1 MPKVLI
7 ADALSPRA
15 VEIFTRRGIEVDT
28 RTGLTPDELAGLVG
42 EYDGLVV
49 RSSTKVPRS
58 IIQSAGQ
65 SGGRLKV
72 IGRAGIGVDTID
84 VEAATEAGIAVMNT
98 PFGNSITT
106 AEHAIALMVSLARW
120 IPQADRSTR
129 AGKWEKTRFTGVE
142 ISGKTLGVVGCG
154 NIGAIVADRAQGLRM
169 RVIAFDPF
177 LSNDRASQL
186 NLEKVELDELLA
198 RADFITLHTPLTNE
212 TRNLLNARAFDLM
225 KPGVRLI
232 NCARG
237 GLIVEEDLK
246 AALESGKV
254 AAAAIDVFEVEPA
267 RENILFSLDNVI
279 VTPHLGAS
287 TTEAQ
292 ENVALQIAEQIADFL
307 IDGTVANA
315 VNLPSV
321 SAEEAPRLAPYLK
334 LGQLLGSMAG
344 QIVQCGIKG
353 VTIEYGGEA
362 ASLNT
367 KPLTAVTLAGLL
379 ARVLDGVNPVSAP
392 VVARERDIELREIR
406 REHAE
411 DYLTELK
418 LTVDTDEGQHVVSG
432 TLIHGAKPRLTGIEG
447 IPLEAELGRHML
459 FVRNLDRPGFVG
471 SLGKLLGDAGINIAT
486 FHLGRSQAGGDA
498 ILLTEI
504 DQPVTPT
511 VLDQVRALPN
521 VVEVRNLHF

>member
-15 VEIFTRRGIEVDT
+15 VEIFTRRGIETDT
-28 RTGLTPDELAGLVG
+28 RTGLTPDELAGIVG

-49 RSSTKVPRS
+49 RSSTKAPRS
-58 IIQSAGQ
+58 IIQAGE
-65 SGGRLKV
+65 RLKV

-84 VEAATEAGIAVMNT
+84 VQAATEAGIAVMNT

-129 AGKWEKTRFTGVE
+129 AGKWERTRFTGVE
-142 ISGKTLGVVGCG
+142 LTGKVLGIVGCG

-169 RVIAFDPF
+169 KAIAYDPF
-177 LSNDRASQL
+177 LSNDRAAQL

-212 TRNLLNARAFDLM
+212 TRNLLDARAFAKV

-237 GLIVEEDLK
+237 GLIVEADLK
-246 AALESGKV
+246 AALESGQV

-267 RENILFSLDNVI
+267 RENLLFGLDNVI

-307 IDGTVANA
+307 LDGTVTNA

-334 LGQLLGSMAG
+334 LGQLLGSLAG
-344 QIVQCGIKG
+344 QIVQSGIRG
-353 VTIEYGGEA
+353 VTIEYRGEA
-362 ASLNT
+362 ASLNV
-367 KPLTAVTLAGLL
+367 KPVTAATLAGLL
-379 ARVLDGVNPVSAP
+379 ARALDGVNQVSAP
-392 VVARERDIELREIR
+392 VVARERDIELSEIR
-406 REHAE
+406 REQAE
-411 DYLTELK
+411 DYLTEIK
-418 LTVDTDEGQHVVSG
+418 LTVDTDDGLHVVAG
-432 TLIHGAKPRLTGIEG
+432 TLIHGAKPRLTGIQG

-459 FVRNLDRPGFVG
+459 YVRNLDKPGFVG
-471 SLGKLLGDAGINIAT
+471 NLGQLLGDAGINIAT
-486 FHLGRSQAGGDA
+486 FHLGRAEAGGDA

-504 DQPVTPT
+504 DQPVTIEA
-511 VLDQVRALPN
+511 LGRVRRLPN
-521 VVEVRNLHF
+521 VVEVRNLQF